1 MNDEVPSSNQFS
13 SLNPMETW
21 IKALTQPKEEAYLA
35 IVNDPGASLG
45 KAVIWLAISGF
56 VGGLISGIFSWIFG
70 GSMYMDQFSQY
81 FDFDMPMGGGGF
93 MSVVSSPFSGLFGTL
108 IGAFFMTGL
117 VHLAARML
125 GGTGTFEKLFYGFA
139 AYYAPL
145 GLVTTSLSAIPFL
158 GCLAVP
164 LAIYGL
170 VLNVIANKAVHGYD
184 TGKAVIATLAP
195 LLIIFLFCCCIIA
208 IIGMLGGAILGPA
221 LNNVFG
227 SF

>member
-1 MNDEVPSSNQFS
+1 MYDEAPSSNQYS
-13 SLNPMETW
+13 PLTPVETW
-21 IKALTQPKEEAYLA
+21 IKALTQPREEAYLA

-45 KAVIWLAISGF
+45 KAAVWLAISGF
-56 VGGLISGIFSWIFG
+56 IGGLISGIFSWIFG
-70 GSMYMDQFSQY
+70 GSMYMDQVSQY
-81 FDFDMPMGGGGF
+81 LDFDMPMGGGGF
-93 MSVVSSPFSGLFGTL
+93 MSVITSPFSGLFGTL
-108 IGAFFMTGL
+108 IGAFLMTAL

-158 GCLAVP
+158 GCLALP

-170 VLNVIANKAVHGYD
+170 VLNVVANKAVHGYD

-195 LLIIFLFCCCIIA
+195 VLIIFLFCCCIIA
-208 IIGMLGGAILGPA
+208 IFGMLGGAILGPA
-221 LNNVFG
+221 LDNVFN